1 MVQFLT
7 DLGAKPITLYGRFS
21 DSRSTSLPYFVTR
34 LSEAKYTNGLA
45 TSMVQDP
52 LTVQKPLIP
61 SLVRSVIGTS
71 VE

>member
-7 DLGAKPITLYGRFS
+7 DSGGKPITLYGRFS

-34 LSEAKYTNGLA
+34 LSETKYTNGPA
-45 TSMVQDP
+45 TSVVRNPLAVQN
-52 LTVQKPLIP
+52 PLIP